1 MIKIMYAIHCVG
13 DNYISNMYEN
23 AKRHRLGG
31 NFQKKFSLSQM
42 FYFMS
47 KLLIII

>member
-1 MIKIMYAIHCVG
+1 MIQIMYANHYAR
-13 DNYISNMYEN
+13 DNYISNMYEIQN
-23 AKRHRLGG
+23 DIGFGG

-42 FYFMS
+42 FYLML